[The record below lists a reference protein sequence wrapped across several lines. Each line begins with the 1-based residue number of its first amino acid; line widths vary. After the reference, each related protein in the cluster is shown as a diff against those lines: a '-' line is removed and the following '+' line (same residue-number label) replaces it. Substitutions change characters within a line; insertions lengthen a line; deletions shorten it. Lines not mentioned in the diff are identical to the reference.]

1 MRGGNEAAMTGR
13 AGARPVRASWWAAVL
28 AVLALFV
35 LAGCGSDDS
44 SPAEPSGPSGVALPD
59 DFPTDQIPLIGGAVL
74 SAGGSADEGWNL
86 TVQGPADTTAAL
98 DSAVKTLT
106 DGGFRE
112 VQRTTDGGNQ
122 VVVVTATKVGKT
134 YTVEVGSVS
143 GAAGGP
149 NSVFYQ
155 VSAS

>member
-1 MRGGNEAAMTGR
+1 M
-13 AGARPVRASWWAAVL
+13 L

>member
-1 MRGGNEAAMTGR
+1 MTGR
-13 AGARPVRASWWAAVL
+13 EGVRGARSARASWWAAAL

-44 SPAEPSGPSGVALPD
+44 SPAQPSGPSGVALPD
-59 DFPTDQIPLIGGAVL
+59 DFPTDQVPLISGAVL

-106 DGGFRE
+106 GGGFKE
-112 VQRTTDGGNQ
+112 VQKTTDGGNQ
-122 VVVVTATKVGKT
+122 VVVLTASKVGKT
-134 YTVEVGSVS
+134 YTVEVGSVA